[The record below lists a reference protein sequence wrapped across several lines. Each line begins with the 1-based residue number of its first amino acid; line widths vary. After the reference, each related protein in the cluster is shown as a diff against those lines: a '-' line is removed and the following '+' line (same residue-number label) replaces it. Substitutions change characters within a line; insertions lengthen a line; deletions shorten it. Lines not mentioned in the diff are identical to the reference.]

1 MTSRRDAP
9 RLRHPSIDR
18 RNIWL
23 LQIKALPCE
32 TIHRWTFI
40 HLTSRTVTMKDSSKI
55 SRRRVLTVAAGAAGT
70 VAGVTAMVGTSTP
83 AQAAKASQKAVKYQD
98 SPKGEQR
105 CDNCAQFEPPSS
117 CKTVDGTVSP
127 EGWCLV
133 YAKKQE

>member
-1 MTSRRDAP
+1 MRCGCG
-9 RLRHPSIDR
+9 HPSIDR

-23 LQIKALPCE
+23 LQIKAVACE

-40 HLTSRTVTMKDSSKI
+40 HLTSRTLTMKDSSKI

-98 SPKGEQR
+98 TPKGEQR

-117 CKTVDGTVSP
+117 CKTVDGTVSA
-127 EGWCLV
+127 EGWCIV